1 MNSQVAFF
9 LNVVFKDDVMLMWLS
24 FELLSG
30 AEIVQ
35 DKFILIPRSE
45 RFVYDFS
52 TGSTTL
58 QEEQTEFWN
67 IFHTCFEDEKK
78 EYNSL
83 ESVFLVLHLIKPD
96 GFFAKLTLQNIIEGK
111 EKHRKEVLLL
121 KSPIIKNSNNNSNN
135 NTPQKRKPESNND
148 EILGELQKKK
158 QQFSGSLV
166 SNQVSDVEFVASI
179 KKSEEWKESTPNKV
193 VPQQKITVDNR
204 RTTNNEVLSNIN
216 ISEKVVPFEKTFDSL
231 VKGNFNVA
239 SLEEMKK
246 ELFLKFSEK
255 EKEKRVSLG
264 PSTQQAPI
272 LANSFRQER
281 TERER
286 TDVHSPLIFENYE
299 NYDDPNKNETV
310 DISFGRKVDTKLDD
324 GEDSMEGVENSD
336 GEIGFSGSDNF
347 ELASKSSGCCDACHM
362 EFSKERKC
370 VNFRFSEIDYNVCS
384 ICIKANSFKK
394 KTFWKLQNV

>member
-1 MNSQVAFF
+1 
-9 LNVVFKDDVMLMWLS
+9 
-24 FELLSG
+24 
-30 AEIVQ
+30 
-35 DKFILIPRSE
+35 
-45 RFVYDFS
+45 
-52 TGSTTL
+52 
-58 QEEQTEFWN
+58 
-67 IFHTCFEDEKK
+67 
-78 EYNSL
+78 
-83 ESVFLVLHLIKPD
+83 
-96 GFFAKLTLQNIIEGK
+96 
-111 EKHRKEVLLL
+111 
-121 KSPIIKNSNNNSNN
+121 
-135 NTPQKRKPESNND
+135 
-148 EILGELQKKK
+148 
-158 QQFSGSLV
+158 
-166 SNQVSDVEFVASI
+166 VSDVEFVASI

-286 TDVHSPLIFENYE
+286 TDVHSPLIFEHYE
-299 NYDDPNKNETV
+299 NYNDPNKNETV

-394 KTFWKLQNV
+394 KKNILEASKCVKKGDYIKCKNEHHNGNTNLKSNEYVLFHEESDGSHSVRDYRQCKSCMCEILLEKYNKLK